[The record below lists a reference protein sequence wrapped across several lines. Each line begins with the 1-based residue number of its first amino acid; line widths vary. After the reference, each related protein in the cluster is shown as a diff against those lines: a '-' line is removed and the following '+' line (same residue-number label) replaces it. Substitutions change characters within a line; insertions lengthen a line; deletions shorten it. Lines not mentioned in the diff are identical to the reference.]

1 MEKYLVIVTDVYC
14 ESFSEFVIELV
25 RDKNKEPSR
34 DKYKV
39 KRDKIQPRTIGRY
52 NKSDE
57 TGEDKLKEK
66 LNKKLKD
73 KDGMV
78 IVKEEKLE
86 KKVEH

>member
-1 MEKYLVIVTDVYC
+1 M
-14 ESFSEFVIELV
+14 
-25 RDKNKEPSR
+25 
-34 DKYKV
+34 